1 MYETPFQDC
10 LHLIICGCLKI
21 RSGNDFFYICQ
32 LFIVTRT
39 AKMVYKRPY
48 LGFRGRRVYT
58 VFKTKLEARETP
70 YNRVD
75 RGKGV

>member
-1 MYETPFQDC
+1 
-10 LHLIICGCLKI
+10 
-21 RSGNDFFYICQ
+21 
-32 LFIVTRT
+32 
-39 AKMVYKRPY
+39 MVYKRPY